1 MGKYLSIIKTQ
12 QVHVTRSVY
21 IHVEV
26 KISTVFVWLTFDI
39 AKKKRFISEKGV
51 RIHFFFF

>member
-39 AKKKRFISEKGV
+39 AKKKDLFLKKG
-51 RIHFFFF
+51 